1 LNAFDELDFR
11 RRVAEEAAK
20 AAGGVHMRHRG
31 RELVREVHA
40 DERADYST
48 VVDREAERA
57 VRETIASYFP
67 SDPLIGEEDGEGWDR
82 LGDLMAGGCWL
93 TDPLDGT
100 LEFVHGSPGFSS
112 IVSYVRE
119 GRPLDCG
126 IYFAAWGELFSAAEG
141 QGATLNGGPIKVSG
155 RRELRASL
163 FATPH
168 RSTDPARARQFSE
181 LMARLLPH
189 VEAFRIPGA
198 PSVMACAVA
207 AGRYDICSFLSPRQ
221 EPAPGR
227 PFAGQPW
234 ETAAFILLVKEA
246 GGAVQRFGGGA
257 PDILGHNAYAASE
270 ELLEQFF
277 AVMAGG

>member
-20 AAGGVHMRHRG
+20 AAGEVHLRHRG

-48 VVDREAERA
+48 AADREAERA

-67 SDPLIGEEDGEGWDR
+67 GESLIGEEDGEDWDR
-82 LGDLMAGGCWL
+82 LGDLMDGGCWL

-119 GRPLDCG
+119 GRPLTCAV
-126 IYFAAWGELFSAAEG
+126 YFAAWGELFSAAEG
-141 QGATLNGGPIKVSG
+141 QGATLDGAPIKVSG
-155 RRELRASL
+155 QQNLNSAL
-163 FATPH
+163 LATPH
-168 RSTDPARARQFSE
+168 RSTNPEHVQRFAE

-198 PSVMACAVA
+198 PSLMACAVA
-207 AGRYDICSFLSPRQ
+207 SGRYDIYSFLSPRQ

-234 ETAAFILLVKEA
+234 ESAAFILLVKEA
-246 GGAVQRFGGGA
+246 GGAVQAFGGGA

>member
-1 LNAFDELDFR
+1 LNSFDELDFR

-20 AAGGVHMRHRG
+20 AAGEVHMRHRG
-31 RELVREVHA
+31 KELVREVHA

-48 VVDREAERA
+48 VVDREAESA
-57 VRETIASYFP
+57 VKETIASYFRGEP
-67 SDPLIGEEDGEGWDR
+67 VIGEEDGGGWDR
-82 LGDLMAGGCWL
+82 VGDLLGGGCWL

-100 LEFVHGSPGFSS
+100 LEFAHGSPGFSC
-112 IVSYVRE
+112 IVSYVRT
-119 GRPLDCG
+119 GKPLACAV
-126 IYFAAWGELFSAAEG
+126 YFPAWGELFSAAEE
-141 QGATLNGGPIKVSG
+141 QGATLNGAPLNVSDK
-155 RRELRASL
+155 RELVSSL

-168 RSTDPARARQFSE
+168 RSTDPERARQFSE
-181 LMARLLPH
+181 LMAKLVPH

-246 GGAVQRFGGGA
+246 GGAVEAFGGGA
-257 PDILGHNAYAASE
+257 PDIMGYNAYAASE

-277 AVMAGG
+277 AVMAGA